1 MAVVRIM
8 TGGREFRRE
17 IGSRLIVGRDAEC
30 DVRVDDPKISRLHC
44 LIERKGDE
52 YVAVDLD
59 SHNGT
64 MISGWPLTR
73 QTLKHGDVLDMGVAS
88 LQFLMEAERK
98 TAREAEALSREEMI
112 DRQAQQASGDV
123 PDPASIPRRGPARR
137 KASLWEHAMR
147 ASEPVDPKSR
157 KRKRVK
163 PEVLRK
169 QLLEARNSSSG
180 VSEPIRVVRP
190 AGSLPWYYTS
200 VPWKVGIPASLLL
213 LAILYVIANGM
224 PHFGS
229 MGGHSPPKSLPH
241 SSPYN
246 ND

>member
-1 MAVVRIM
+1 MS
-8 TGGREFRRE
+8 GGREFRRE
-17 IGSRLIVGRDAEC
+17 VGSRLVIGRDMEC

-44 LIERKGDE
+44 LIERKGGE

-88 LQFLMEAERK
+88 LQFLVESARKAGEEADCLASEE
-98 TAREAEALSREEMI
+98 TLARES
-112 DRQAQQASGDV
+112 AQSTEP
-123 PDPASIPRRGPARR
+123 PDPASVARRGPAGR

-147 ASEPVDPKSR
+147 ASEPTGKKAR

-169 QLLEARNSSSG
+169 QLLAGRTSMGVEEPLRIVRHPGSS
-180 VSEPIRVVRP
+180 
-190 AGSLPWYYTS
+190 PWYYRT
-200 VPWKVGIPASLLL
+200 VPLKLGIPASLVLI
-213 LAILYVIANGM
+213 AVLYVLANGM
-224 PHFGS
+224 PS
-229 MGGHSPPKSLPH
+229 LNLGGAARDSAPKSLPH
-241 SSPYN
+241 SSPHN